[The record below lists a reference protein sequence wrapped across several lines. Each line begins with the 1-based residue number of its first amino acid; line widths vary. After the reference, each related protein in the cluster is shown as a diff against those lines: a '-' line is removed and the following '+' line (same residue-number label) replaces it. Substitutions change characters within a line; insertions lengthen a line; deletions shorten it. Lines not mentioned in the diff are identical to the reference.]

1 RYYNRLIDAGKI
13 HPVALN
19 NVKNKL
25 IHIMTAMVKNGTE
38 FDENY
43 EAKRKARTALNTESS
58 TVSTNEKGIYTPAEQ
73 PTDAVSQLPEL
84 PIDEA
89 SHGASQLPE
98 LPADGASQLPKDS
111 NQDTQMHIDS
121 PQESMATG
129 HAHIPLKGS
138 ESCRP
143 IEKSHIPI

>member
-1 RYYNRLIDAGKI
+1 
-13 HPVALN
+13 
-19 NVKNKL
+19 
-25 IHIMTAMVKNGTE
+25 
-38 FDENY
+38 
-43 EAKRKARTALNTESS
+43 
-58 TVSTNEKGIYTPAEQ
+58 NEKGIYTPAEQ
-73 PTDAVSQLPEL
+73 PTDAVSQLPEQ

-89 SHGASQLPE
+89 FHEASQLPELPADGASQLPE